1 MKMFKKIMAVALVG
15 VMALSMLTGCAI
27 TNAIIED
34 KAEDALENA
43 WSTIENQY
51 TAAHKNVQFKSGK
64 FTSTDAYK
72 KAEKA
77 VKAGLTVEEG
87 KAVLFTENNDAN
99 YTVVVVAEPSS
110 AKKVKSW
117 KALAGNVLEAAGW
130 TNGIWV
136 TTGNKAKVDIV
147 TGIEG
152 KNAKDDSKKDTYT
165 IFVFAKTET
174 AYNK

>member
-15 VMALSMLTGCAI
+15 VMALSMLTGCAV
-27 TNAIIED
+27 TDAIIED

-43 WSTIENQY
+43 WSTIDNEY
-51 TAAHKNVQFKSGK
+51 TEAHKNVKFKSGK

-72 KAEKA
+72 KAKKA
-77 VKAGLTVEEG
+77 VQNGLTVEEG
-87 KAVLFTENNDAN
+87 KAALFEQEDAN
-99 YTVVVVAEPSS
+99 YTVVVVAEPSN
-110 AKKVKSW
+110 AKKVKNW
-117 KALAGNVLEAAGW
+117 KALAGKVLDAADW
-130 TNGIWV
+130 TDGIWV
-136 TTGNKAKVDIV
+136 TTGNKAKVDIE

-152 KNAKDDSKKDTYT
+152 KNFKDENKKDTYT